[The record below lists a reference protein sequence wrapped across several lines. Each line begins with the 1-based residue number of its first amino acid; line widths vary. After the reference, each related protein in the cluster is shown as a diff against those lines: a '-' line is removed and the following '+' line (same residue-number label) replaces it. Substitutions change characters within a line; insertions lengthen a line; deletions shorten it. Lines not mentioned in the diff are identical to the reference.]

1 MFNIEWMSLLKDFEL
16 IDWLLGILYK
26 LIDYLSLKYLGVDL
40 K

>member
-1 MFNIEWMSLLKDFEL
+1 MFNIEWMSLLKDL

-26 LIDYLSLKYLGVDL
+26 LIDYLGLKYLGVDL

>member
-1 MFNIEWMSLLKDFEL
+1 MFNIEWMSLLKDL